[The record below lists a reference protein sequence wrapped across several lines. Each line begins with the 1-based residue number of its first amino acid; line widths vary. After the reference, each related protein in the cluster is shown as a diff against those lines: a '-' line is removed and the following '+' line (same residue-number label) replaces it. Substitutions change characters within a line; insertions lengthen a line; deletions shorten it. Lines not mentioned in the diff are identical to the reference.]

1 MRKIMRIENVICI
14 NLLTCMPQLYKK
26 NYIFERNFFFML
38 ILIIKK
44 PLNVKVEK
52 RKRKKETN
60 VKHKWKE
67 MGVDG

>member
-1 MRKIMRIENVICI
+1 
-14 NLLTCMPQLYKK
+14 
-26 NYIFERNFFFML
+26 ML

-52 RKRKKETN
+52 RKRKQETN
-60 VKHKWKE
+60 VKHKWEE